1 MAPVGTLRQDGS
13 PRISCVYPHVL
24 DGALL
29 LGMMWRSRKAVDLL
43 RDPRLVLRNAI
54 CTNRGDEVEVILRG
68 EAKEVGDAD
77 TRTRYLEAVPAW
89 GDRRFHL
96 FAVDLEDA
104 ALISYESGEQ
114 YVRVWPAGTERRRR
128 Y

>member
-1 MAPVGTLRQDGS
+1 
-13 PRISCVYPHVL
+13 VYPHVL

-43 RDPRLVLRNAI
+43 RDSRLVLRNAI

-68 EAKEVGDAD
+68 KAKEISDGD

-89 GDRRFHL
+89 GTAGSICSL
-96 FAVDLEDA
+96 S
-104 ALISYESGEQ
+104 ISRMPPSSATSRGSS
-114 YVRVWPAGTERRRR
+114 T
-128 Y
+128 